1 MSRPRS
7 LGTNL
12 LRWLAESMTPVYAV
26 DEQRVVLYANA
37 AVEAWLGVDAEML
50 RGVRCDYHS
59 LPASDSP
66 DAKFLAA
73 ALCPP
78 PTALAGERLA
88 GLLTV
93 RTASGVI
100 SRRNCEYLP
109 LSGQAGEVIG
119 VLVLVAAIETDE
131 SDALESLTGDDS
143 PEQLHRRL
151 QSARQAWWDR
161 FQLDHLVGESPA
173 IRKAREQA
181 QWASEGRARVVV
193 SGPPGSG
200 RESLLRAIHR
210 GTQSLPPPVVAWDAA
225 LLDAELLKRAIE
237 AVTRGRGDQS
247 TTPTVLVKEIDRL
260 AAETQHLLADYLLST
275 RHPPRTLAT
284 SSTPLAA
291 LARTGA
297 FRPELAAWMGT
308 VEIEIPPLRQ
318 RLMDIPLLV
327 QAAVEQWN
335 SRGNKQLS
343 GANAESLELL
353 MRYAWPGE
361 ARELSQ
367 LVFESCE
374 RCLGTTVAAEDL
386 PSIIRHAASAARS
399 SRREA
404 PVKLDDLL
412 LDVEREL
419 LRRALRNSKGNRARA
434 ARALGISRPRLLRRI
449 EQLGLDSPSSPEA

>member
-12 LRWLAESMTPVYAV
+12 LRWLADSTAPVYVV

-59 LPASDSP
+59 PPASDSP

-78 PTALAGERLA
+78 PATFTGERQA

-93 RTASGVI
+93 RTASGVL
-100 SRRNCEYLP
+100 SRRSCDYLP
-109 LSGQAGEVIG
+109 FPGQSGEVLG
-119 VLVLVAAIETDE
+119 VLVFVAAIETDE
-131 SDALESLTGDDS
+131 IDAIEGWSGDDS

-151 QSARQAWWDR
+151 QSARQSWWDR
-161 FQLDHLVGESPA
+161 FQLDRLVGDSPA

-181 QWASEGRARVVV
+181 QWAAEGRARVVV

-210 GTQSLPPPVVAWDAA
+210 GSQSPPPPVVTWDAA
-225 LLDAELLKRAIE
+225 LLDSELLRRAIE
-237 AVTRGRGDQS
+237 AVARGRIDQS
-247 TTPTVLVKEIDRL
+247 STPTVLVKEIDRL
-260 AAETQHLLADYLLST
+260 TAETQHLLADYLLST
-275 RHPPRTLAT
+275 RRPPRTLAT
-284 SSTPLAA
+284 SAAPLAA
-291 LARTGA
+291 LARSGV
-297 FRPELAAWMGT
+297 FRPELASWLGT

-318 RLMDIPLLV
+318 RIVDIPLLV
-327 QAAVEQWN
+327 QAAIEQWN

-343 GANAESLELL
+343 GATMEALELL

-367 LVFESCE
+367 LVVESCE
-374 RCLGTTVAAEDL
+374 RCLGTTISAEDL
-386 PSIIRHAASAARS
+386 PATHPTCCQ
-399 SRREA
+399 RRPLVA
-404 PVKLDDLL
+404 T
-412 LDVEREL
+412 
-419 LRRALRNSKGNRARA
+419 RNA
-434 ARALGISRPRLLRRI
+434 
-449 EQLGLDSPSSPEA
+449 D